1 MFYVDRLTPLSLN
14 SRFTLPS
21 TLLLLLQGGG
31 AFSVIK
37 ESIGPEFGGTV
48 GTLLF
53 LSNCFGIAMYVLACV
68 EIFQIWPL
76 TEPAL
81 GGISIRVLG
90 AIILF
95 SLFTV
100 VFVGIS
106 YISKFSMLFM
116 VNALLFLPPLSI

>member
-1 MFYVDRLTPLSLN
+1 MNT
-14 SRFTLPS
+14 
-21 TLLLLLQGGG
+21 LQGGG

-81 GGISIRVLG
+81 GGMSIRVLG

-95 SLFTV
+95 SLFAV

-116 VNALLFLPPLSI
+116 VDVFLSSTNLLSPTSNL